1 MPEGAPTLFN
11 TKRTD
16 LLELYGKNG
25 VPFLA
30 TTRGLQSTRS
40 IQFDAVDV
48 DVATNSIGYL
58 VARKGQI
65 ITFFNYAINDSIEL
79 SGELNHRANEADT
92 SLNTGSRTTASS
104 DLAIEW
110 ITMHPRAVKVQYP
123 RSVPTIDPPQP
134 SIFPDFVAPAMAN
147 GDPIINLLDGM
158 TSILDPF
165 GLVLPAD
172 VGSSAT
178 LQHVLYQSVA
188 PHITARFEWDNADR
202 TEKMGTCDQFV
213 EGGGASFLN
222 ANGDPSTNNK
232 FRIPEG
238 FIWAR
243 ESQPAS
249 QMQVVCKLENDV
261 VIPYAP
267 VAAPIT
273 GAHPLLQH
281 VWVEIQMRV
290 GGILLRVPGS
300 N

>member
-40 IQFDAVDV
+40 IQFDAVDI
-48 DVATNSIGYL
+48 DVITNAVGYL

-79 SGELNHRANEADT
+79 SGELQHRANEADT

-110 ITMHPRAVKVQYP
+110 ITMHPRAIKCQYP
-123 RSVPTIDPPQP
+123 RSIVAPPII
-134 SIFPDFVAPAMAN
+134 SLFPDFVLGPMAAA
-147 GDPIINLLDGM
+147 DPVIGLLDGA
-158 TSILDPF
+158 TAIVDPF
-165 GLVLPAD
+165 GLVMPAD

-178 LQHVLYQSVA
+178 LQHVLYQAVA

-213 EGGGASFLN
+213 EGGGASYLN

-261 VIPYAP
+261 VIPYTP
-267 VAAPIT
+267 VAAPVT
-273 GAHPLLQH
+273 GVFTMLQH